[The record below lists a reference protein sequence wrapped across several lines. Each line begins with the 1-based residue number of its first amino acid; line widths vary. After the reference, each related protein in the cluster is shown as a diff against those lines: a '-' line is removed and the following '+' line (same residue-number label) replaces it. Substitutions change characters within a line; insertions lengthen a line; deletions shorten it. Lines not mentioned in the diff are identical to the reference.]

1 VPGRSQSA
9 EAILVVEDAEAVRK
23 MVCAMLTQIGYI
35 CLEAADGAEALR
47 VLNGSKQVRL
57 VLTDVMMP
65 NMGGAELAQ
74 HLARIRPDVRIIFM
88 SGYADHP
95 VIHCLGA
102 ETAEFLAK
110 PFTASALTDTVRRVL
125 NNGGPASHPG

>member
-1 VPGRSQSA
+1 
-9 EAILVVEDAEAVRK
+9 

-95 VIHCLGA
+95 VIHRMGA
-102 ETAEFLAK
+102 EAAEFLAK